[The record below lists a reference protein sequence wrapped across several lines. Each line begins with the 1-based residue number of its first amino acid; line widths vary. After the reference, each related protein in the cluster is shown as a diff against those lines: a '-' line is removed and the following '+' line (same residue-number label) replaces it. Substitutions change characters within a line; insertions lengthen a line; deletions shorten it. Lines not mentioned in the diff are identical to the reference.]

1 MGVSST
7 AAATAASPP
16 LAYENDEKSGALSII
31 TDEGFRGVV
40 AVSVSVSGASL
51 SGASLS
57 SAMRLFFLLGPDEA
71 LFFCLLG
78 AVVLVAFFLPPLLP
92 EFVLAFL
99 LEACAECCLLARPPD
114 VSLFDFLPLLLVPPP
129 PPPLLFVPP
138 PPPPKKENSD
148 VCCLLVPLLLMFKVT
163 MGLRCSLG
171 GSVGNLQ
178 IQNRA
183 AGGRPRGA
191 GLLARR

>member
-1 MGVSST
+1 MSKGGDADFSDGDGVEAAVRVVAADMGVSS
-7 AAATAASPP
+7 AATAASPP
-16 LAYENDEKSGALSII
+16 LAYENDEKFGALST

-40 AVSVSVSGASL
+40 VVAVSGA
-51 SGASLS
+51 GLS
-57 SAMRLFFLLGPDEA
+57 SEMRLFFLLGPDEA
-71 LFFCLLG
+71 FFFLLG
-78 AVVLVAFFLPPLLP
+78 PDVLVAFFLPSLLLL

-114 VSLFDFLPLLLVPPP
+114 VSLFDFFPLLLVP

-163 MGLRCSLG
+163 MGL
-171 GSVGNLQ
+171 
-178 IQNRA
+178 
-183 AGGRPRGA
+183 
-191 GLLARR
+191 